1 MMKLEPRWLKKCEN
15 RSVNRTVEEYLETYR
30 KYIYLLPPY
39 YIRKECISGLNRMC
53 RQKNWSCESLN
64 MTVSIGD
71 ICYMEFGQAFINEA
85 GYQHFGL
92 VMGIFN
98 YKLFVVPMTSNF
110 EIIRQARNINL
121 FGKRHLYYI
130 GKIPGLNKSSVLFLN
145 DCKYVN
151 SARIISINGHIDPS
165 SAMFKE
171 IRNLIIKE
179 TFDVEVSDDA

>member
-1 MMKLEPRWLKKCEN
+1 
-15 RSVNRTVEEYLETYR
+15 
-30 KYIYLLPPY
+30 
-39 YIRKECISGLNRMC
+39 
-53 RQKNWSCESLN
+53 
-64 MTVSIGD
+64 
-71 ICYMEFGQAFINEA
+71 MEFGQAFINEA

-98 YKLFVVPMTSNF
+98 YKLFVVPMTSNY

-151 SARIISINGHIDPS
+151 SARIISIYGHIDPS

-179 TFDVEVSDDA
+179 TFDMEVSDDA

>member
-1 MMKLEPRWLKKCEN
+1 MMKLEPGWLKKCEN
-15 RSVNRTVEEYLETYR
+15 RSIHRTVEDYLNTYR
-30 KYIYLLPPY
+30 SYIYLLPPY

-64 MTVSIGD
+64 LSVSIGD

-98 YKLFVVPMTSNF
+98 YKLFVVPMTSNY
-110 EIIRQARNINL
+110 EIIQQARNINQL
-121 FGKRHLYYI
+121 GKRHLYYI
-130 GKIPGLNKSSVLFLN
+130 GQIPGLNKSSVLFLN

-151 SARIISINGHIDPS
+151 SARVISINGRIDPNGP
-165 SAMFKE
+165 MFKE
-171 IRNLIIKE
+171 IRDLIIKE
-179 TFDVEVSDDA
+179 TFGMEVSEDA

>member
-1 MMKLEPRWLKKCEN
+1 MAKKCEN
-15 RSVNRTVEEYLETYR
+15 RSIHRTVEDYLNTYR
-30 KYIYLLPPY
+30 SYIYLLPPY

-64 MTVSIGD
+64 LSVSIGD

-98 YKLFVVPMTSNF
+98 YKLFVVPMTSNY
-110 EIIRQARNINL
+110 EIIQQARNINQL
-121 FGKRHLYYI
+121 GKRHLYYI
-130 GKIPGLNKSSVLFLN
+130 GQIPGLNKSSVLFLN

-151 SARIISINGHIDPS
+151 SARVISINGRIDPNGP
-165 SAMFKE
+165 MFKE
-171 IRNLIIKE
+171 IRDLIIKE
-179 TFDVEVSDDA
+179 TFGMEVSEDA